1 MINLKEFI
9 HFVKYVD
16 SFYNDVDGIYKIA
29 TSEQIEDAC
38 IKFVTN
44 AVADQ
49 TELHY
54 DSIDR
59 ENVRCILE
67 PTYSIFIPA

>member
-1 MINLKEFI
+1 MNLKEFI

-16 SFYNDVDGIYKIA
+16 SFYNDVNGIYPIA
-29 TSEQIEDAC
+29 TSDQIENAC
-38 IKFVTN
+38 IKFVAN
-44 AVADQ
+44 AIEKK

-59 ENVRCILE
+59 ESVRKILE
-67 PTYSIFIPA
+67 PNYSIFIPA